1 MGLRDPTP
9 QRQGPSKAGARSAER
24 GPWSTVTFL
33 LSSSPSSSSLAPQIH
48 KEYQA
53 ATPCCVNFLLSKA
66 RYLKFLPF
74 LTSLPF
80 HLHIKECRAWNLLGK
95 EPQAWSS
102 WGKEPLGWSSLENAH
117 QEWSSSGR
125 GRLGWSS
132 WEKDQ
137 WIASPS
143 IAATLFYQRCW
154 G

>member
-1 MGLRDPTP
+1 MGLCHPTP
-9 QRQGPSKAGARSAER
+9 QRQGARSAER

-74 LTSLPF
+74 LTILPSLVY
-80 HLHIKECRAWNLLGK
+80 IKECRA
-95 EPQAWSS
+95 
-102 WGKEPLGWSSLENAH
+102 
-117 QEWSSSGR
+117 WSSSGR

-137 WIASPS
+137 LIASPS
-143 IAATLFYQRCW
+143 IPATLFY
-154 G
+154 

>member
-1 MGLRDPTP
+1 MGLRHPTP
-9 QRQGPSKAGARSAER
+9 QRQGARSAER

-74 LTSLPF
+74 LTILPSQV
-80 HLHIKECRAWNLLGK
+80 HIKECRAWNLLGK

-102 WGKEPLGWSSLENAH
+102 WGKEPLGWSS
-117 QEWSSSGR
+117 WG
-125 GRLGWSS
+125 
-132 WEKDQ
+132 KDQ

-143 IAATLFYQRCW
+143 IEATLFYQRCW
-154 G
+154 GWRLNREEKAHN

>member
-1 MGLRDPTP
+1 MGLCHPTP
-9 QRQGPSKAGARSAER
+9 QRQGPSKAAGARSAER

-33 LSSSPSSSSLAPQIH
+33 LSSSPSSSSLAPQIP

-74 LTSLPF
+74 LTILPF
-80 HLHIKECRAWNLLGK
+80 HVHIKECRAWNLLGK

-102 WGKEPLGWSSLENAH
+102 WGKEPLGWSS
-117 QEWSSSGR
+117 WG
-125 GRLGWSS
+125 
-132 WEKDQ
+132 KDQ

-143 IAATLFYQRCW
+143 IPATLFYQRCW

>member
-1 MGLRDPTP
+1 MVHCDLPP
-9 QRQGPSKAGARSAER
+9 LLLPLLLIIGPSNTQGVPGCNS
-24 GPWSTVTFL
+24 
-33 LSSSPSSSSLAPQIH
+33 
-48 KEYQA
+48 
-53 ATPCCVNFLLSKA
+53 LLSKA

-74 LTSLPF
+74 LTSLPS

-117 QEWSSSGR
+117 QEWSSLGR

>member
-1 MGLRDPTP
+1 MGLRHPTP
-9 QRQGPSKAGARSAER
+9 QRQGPSKAAKARSAER

-74 LTSLPF
+74 LTILPSPV
-80 HLHIKECRAWNLLGK
+80 HIKECRAWNLLGK
-95 EPQAWSS
+95 EP
-102 WGKEPLGWSSLENAH
+102 
-117 QEWSSSGR
+117 
-125 GRLGWSS
+125 LGWSS